1 MKSNAETV
9 ALKIHG
15 TSHLIIHR
23 GKHFSLGLY
32 LTPQNQPQV
41 CCRSNCEREH
51 DKLPRRQ
58 HPGEQSERELGRDA
72 FGDKETGVKHSCF
85 RERKNSHVRLCLGH
99 VPSSFSALETF
110 STKMFRQK
118 YSKGERN
125 FPWCFSR
132 EALHRYPACSRSSD
146 TYFIRGGFLR
156 WTMHRAKCAATI
168 FLFIC
173 ISARGWDL
181 WASHHGNSH
190 TRKSTL

>member
-58 HPGEQSERELGRDA
+58 RPGEQSERELGRDA
-72 FGDKETGVKHSCF
+72 FGQQRNQCEGQLLPSEEEFT
-85 RERKNSHVRLCLGH
+85 RQTLCLGH

-125 FPWCFSR
+125 VP
-132 EALHRYPACSRSSD
+132 
-146 TYFIRGGFLR
+146 
-156 WTMHRAKCAATI
+156 
-168 FLFIC
+168 
-173 ISARGWDL
+173 
-181 WASHHGNSH
+181 
-190 TRKSTL
+190 